1 MFEEGAGTCII
12 GYTLFG
18 LVPYTT
24 LICFPSIEAIWGF
37 AGNSPLP
44 GM

>member
-12 GYTLFG
+12 GYTLF
-18 LVPYTT
+18 VPYTT

-37 AGNSPLP
+37 AGNSPLL